1 MRIEERLIRRFGR
14 MYRKGSYV
22 FREGEASK
30 EIFYV
35 VSGSVKMLKESGR
48 GDEELKTMGPGE
60 YFGEMAALINA
71 PRTASAQAVEDSNI
85 AVVDGE
91 TFRNLLRESGEVAV
105 LMLRELALRLKN
117 TTDVLEHTTRDKL
130 RLQALLYLMPSGPA
144 EPGRDLLEELA
155 RILKKPKDEVMD
167 LLEDPD
173 LESLLTIRDGG
184 IVEFRED
191 RLREWLERH

>member
-60 YFGEMAALINA
+60 YFGEMAALISA

-130 RLQALLYLMPSGPA
+130 RLQALVYLIPSGPA

-167 LLEDPD
+167 LLEDPE